1 MEKTETEAEQHLG
14 KNLGSPNV
22 IHLSLYEV
30 IIILFL
36 NIQCYLEMH
45 LLEDNFNQ
53 EMSISIIVQFNV

>member
-1 MEKTETEAEQHLG
+1 MEKTEIEAKQHLH
-14 KNLGSPNV
+14 KNLGFPKF

-30 IIILFL
+30 VIILFRY
-36 NIQCYLEMH
+36 IQCYLEMH

>member
-1 MEKTETEAEQHLG
+1 MVKTEIEAEQHLG
-14 KNLGSPNV
+14 NNLGFPNF

-36 NIQCYLEMH
+36 NIYCCLEMH

-53 EMSISIIVQFNV
+53 EMFISNV